1 MNDFPDA
8 KKVPTAFGLI
18 FCLKYRSLNF
28 IAEVNIQFRLYE
40 QKDLITK
47 FQIIR
52 ATMFILKAKGKIS
65 FKTK

>member
-1 MNDFPDA
+1 MNVFPDA
-8 KKVPTAFGLI
+8 KKNPTAFGLI
-18 FCLKYRSLNF
+18 FCLKYRLLNF

-40 QKDLITK
+40 QKDLTTK

-52 ATMFILKAKGKIS
+52 ATMLILKTKGKIS